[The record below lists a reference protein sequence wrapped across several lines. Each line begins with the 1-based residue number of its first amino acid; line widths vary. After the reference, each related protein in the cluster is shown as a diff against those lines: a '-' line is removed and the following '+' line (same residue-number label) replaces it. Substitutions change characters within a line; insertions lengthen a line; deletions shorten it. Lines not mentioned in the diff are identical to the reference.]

1 MVLENLTLG
10 ALDAESLNTA
20 AQDDAL
26 NPLGGFN
33 VPNVATVE
41 SAENATANNV
51 LESQTEAGP
60 GDPPGKSKGGGP
72 SKESLELYNKQKQLL
87 TNWSNN
93 AATVAQTKRDPR
105 LSAGRFEYDQF
116 VTNVDR
122 YRGYGKSTFNKLGF
136 NPLED
141 NEGYYNANTNW
152 YQDYRRMGSHMLS
165 LFGSSFVDNSTPYGV
180 YNLFSSDEMDSA
192 GIFDVEAAE
201 NQGKHMRLGAS
212 SKGGITE
219 FGNNFLL
226 NSAFSFGIIANV
238 AAEELVIAG
247 ATALTA
253 PETGG
258 ASLIGGAAATANNF
272 SKLGRIGR
280 AWREGMALTQTGSL
294 GRMAMSGGQMLT
306 SLNKADAA
314 RSFWQAAKGFG
325 NAAVDFANPLR
336 GTTSAIRGMNAA
348 TGAAY
353 HLNNAAKLSKGF
365 GAFYRDLREFNF
377 TLQEARLEGGG
388 VYDRFVDEQITKIRK
403 EGREPSEEELKNIY
417 NYAETAAGVHGW
429 SEIPLIFATN
439 RIVFDGL
446 FKFNGVRG
454 LSEAAE
460 AAERSA
466 ARGIGFDLASR
477 SFREIPKAGFFKQLG
492 RTIKNPRIYAGTFL
506 NYTKANLAE
515 GFQEL
520 SQETA
525 ADSIVKYYS
534 QLYDNPENGNSDY
547 MTGSLF
553 SALGDQVFS
562 KQGIETFMSGFLMGG
577 LISGSVKG
585 ATNLLTTSGE
595 ALMKIKNP
603 KEYNEYIQK
612 KLTVKKDLVNTMNQI
627 ISDPERFFSSAKESF
642 VTQKRANDNMVT
654 AELNGDNKAFIDSKD
669 DKTFDHVFTAL
680 NRGTFGMVVD
690 GMKEMGKLDETEI
703 AQAFNLPEGSKAK
716 DKVNEY
722 VKRAEQ
728 IKSRYEYFQGKMPN
742 PFKPGKYGKN
752 TPEFIQE
759 FISFKAFEDAR
770 KAAIASQY
778 GFDRALERMN
788 SLTNELSQDR
798 PVAAA
803 SGTDMTV
810 LLNEK
815 TLKEEIKLLKEE
827 IKSTGEDMT
836 AEQKAI
842 VKNKTKRLEVLE
854 DYQKNLKEY
863 KKVRGTIKVT
873 ESGQIELF
881 QDYNSEQGLRNSYE
895 SYLKTIA
902 KLNDDYIFDDKISES
917 FKKVMDFYEL
927 DEDSKGYNEIVNNLL
942 NPDNFNR
949 HYSRLFNTLSDLY
962 QNREEITESS
972 IDKFI
977 SVNEINA
984 LTVKLGELG
993 VIINP
998 DEVQDL
1004 VINGILPKTYLDMRS
1019 NKVIEPGD
1027 SRYEDIMEIIN
1038 SFRDIQKEDTKVAA
1052 PKPAVEVAEPVEQ
1065 VEEPAEKTEP
1075 VVIDAGIGPELRT
1088 KLEDAYNQY
1097 VADSGSD
1104 MTFDEYINSDSPTV
1118 RTIKSQFGVAQ
1129 PPAQTTATAEAAPVV
1144 EQAPAEDAPSV
1155 AANALD
1161 DLKQLNASLQ
1171 TGDEKTAEEKLAAI
1185 KIQSDE
1191 AAPVLDLNAG
1201 LVKVFTEERDKKLS
1215 DLMPVYAQGMR
1226 NPEPF
1231 ADEAAALA
1239 DPVKYLEDGIN
1250 NEEYNIQLNL
1260 DRLKALDT
1268 TNPDD
1273 AAEAEKIQAR
1283 INSARIR
1290 VEKSKAKLEKV
1301 KPIIAE
1307 YNDKM
1312 SRIGETP
1319 VAATPATEDTAST
1332 EPKQEDEKTQ
1342 TPAEKTG
1349 TQKAQDLIDSVS
1361 SIRDLFDMNSDIA
1374 VELVNEGVSSL
1385 DLSNMLQNK
1394 RVELVR
1400 KISTN
1405 DLQKFDIVT
1414 LKDGSKVV
1422 YVYTKKDKVHVKTR
1436 NDAKGEYTVLNE
1448 EDFLRNIDNVEPAK
1462 TVTMEPTETS
1472 PAPTITEQDKKTVTS
1487 SRDTMDSFVND
1498 PTRVKSAF
1506 DSIMN
1511 DTPADQSKSAED
1523 DLLDSLGCDT

>member
-33 VPNVATVE
+33 IPNLATPEAATE
-41 SAENATANNV
+41 STP
-51 LESQTEAGP
+51 ESQTEAGP
-60 GDPPGKSKGGGP
+60 GDPPGKAKGGGA
-72 SKESLELYNKQKQLL
+72 SKESLDLFNKQKQLL
-87 TNWSNN
+87 TNWSNT

-141 NEGYYNANTNW
+141 NEGYYNENTSW

-165 LFGSSFVDNSTPYGV
+165 LFGSSFIDNSTPYGA
-180 YNLFSSDEMDSA
+180 YNLFSSDEMESA
-192 GIFDVEAAE
+192 GIYDVKAADT
-201 NQGKHMRLGAS
+201 QAMHMRLGS
-212 SKGGITE
+212 SSRGGVTE
-219 FGNNFLL
+219 FANNFLL
-226 NSAFSFGIIANV
+226 NSAYSFGIIANV
-238 AAEELVIAG
+238 AAEELVIA
-247 ATALTA
+247 AVTALTA
-253 PETGG
+253 PETAGT
-258 ASLIGGAAATANNF
+258 SLVAGTVATANNL

-280 AWREGMALTQTGSL
+280 AWREGMSLTQTASL

-306 SLNKADAA
+306 SLNKVDAA
-314 RSFWQAAKGFG
+314 KTFWQGAKGFG
-325 NAAVDFANPLR
+325 NAFVDFANPLR
-336 GTTSAIRGMNAA
+336 GTTSTIRSMNAA

-388 VYDRFVDEQITKIRK
+388 VYNRFVDEQIAEIRK
-403 EGREPSEEELKNIY
+403 EGREPSEEELKKIY
-417 NYAETAAGVHGW
+417 SYADTAASVHGW

-454 LSEAAE
+454 LTEAAE

-466 ARGIGFDLASR
+466 ARGIMFDAAST
-477 SFREIPKAGFFKQLG
+477 SFKEVQKAGFFKQLG
-492 RTIKNPRIYAGTFL
+492 RTIRNPRVYTGSFL
-506 NYTKANLAE
+506 KYGIANFAE
-515 GFQEL
+515 GIQEL
-520 SQETA
+520 AQETS
-525 ADSIVKYYS
+525 ADAITKYYS
-534 QLYDNPENGNSDY
+534 QLYDNPENGNADY

-595 ALMKIKNP
+595 AMMKLKNP

-612 KLTVKKDLVNTMNQI
+612 KLTVKRDLINTMNQI
-627 ISDPERFFSSAKESF
+627 ISDPERFFSPAKESF
-642 VTQKRANDNMVT
+642 VNQKRANDNMVT
-654 AELNGDNKAFIDSKD
+654 AQLNGDNKAFIDSKD

-680 NRGTFGMVVD
+680 NRGTFGMVID
-690 GMKEMGKLDETEI
+690 GMKEMGKLEESEL

-722 VKRAEQ
+722 IKRAEQ
-728 IKSRYEYFQGKMPN
+728 IKSRYEYFQDQMPN
-742 PFKPGKYGKN
+742 PFKPGKYKKT
-752 TPEFIQE
+752 TPEFVQE

-770 KAAIASQY
+770 KLAIASQY

-788 SLTNELSQDR
+788 GLTNDLSQNR

-827 IKSTGEDMT
+827 IKSTGEELT

-842 VKNKTKRLEVLE
+842 VKDKTKRLEVLE

-863 KKVRGTIKVT
+863 KKVRGTTKVT

-881 QDYNSEQGLRNSYE
+881 QDYNSEQSLRKSYE

-902 KLNDDYIFDDKISES
+902 KLNDDYIFDDKISEA

-927 DEDSKGYNEIVNNLL
+927 DEDSKAYNDVVNNLL

-949 HYSRLFNTLSDLY
+949 HYSRLFNTLNDLY

-972 IDKFI
+972 IDKFL

-1004 VINGILPKTYLDMRS
+1004 VTNGILPKTYLDMRS
-1019 NKVIEPGD
+1019 NKVIEAGD
-1027 SRYEDIMEIIN
+1027 PRYDDIMEIVS
-1038 SFRDIQKEDTKVAA
+1038 SFRDIQKEDTTVT
-1052 PKPAVEVAEPVEQ
+1052 PKPETVVAEPVEQ
-1065 VEEPAEKTEP
+1065 AEQPVTETEPA
-1075 VVIDAGIGPELRT
+1075 VVDAGIEPEMRA
-1088 KLEDAYNQY
+1088 KLEDAYNQLI
-1097 VADSGSD
+1097 ADSGSD

-1118 RTIKSQFGVAQ
+1118 RAIRSQFGVTQ
-1129 PPAQTTATAEAAPVV
+1129 PTAAAPVV

-1155 AANALD
+1155 VTNALD

-1171 TGDEKTAEEKLAAI
+1171 TGDEKTAEERLAAI

-1191 AAPVLDLNAG
+1191 AAPVLNLNAG

-1215 DLMPVYAQGMR
+1215 DLLPIYAQGMR

-1231 ADEAAALA
+1231 ADEAAMLA
-1239 DPVKYLEDGIN
+1239 DPVKYIEDGIN

-1319 VAATPATEDTAST
+1319 VAAKPATENAASA
-1332 EPKQEDEKTQ
+1332 EPIQEDEKTQ
-1342 TPAEKTG
+1342 TPAEKTA
-1349 TQKAQDLIDSVS
+1349 TQKAQEQIDSVS
-1361 SIRDLFDMNSDIA
+1361 SIRDLFDMNSDTA
-1374 VELVNEGVSSL
+1374 VELVNEGVSSV
-1385 DLSNMLQNK
+1385 DLSKMLQK
-1394 RVELVR
+1394 RREELVG

-1414 LKDGSKVV
+1414 LKDGSKVA
-1422 YVYTKKDKVHVKTR
+1422 YVYTKKGKVHLKTR
-1436 NDAKGEYTVLNE
+1436 NDAKGEYTVMNE
-1448 EDFLRNIDNVEPAK
+1448 EDFLRKIENVEPAK
-1462 TVTMEPTETS
+1462 TVTMEPTETT
-1472 PAPTITEQDKKTVTS
+1472 PAPSVTEQDKKTVAS

-1511 DTPADQSKSAED
+1511 QTPGDQGSSAED
-1523 DLLDSLGCDT
+1523 ELLDSLGCDT

>member
-41 SAENATANNV
+41 SSENATANNV

-515 GFQEL
+515 GIQEL
-520 SQETA
+520 TQETA

-627 ISDPERFFSSAKESF
+627 ITDPERFFSSAKESF

-690 GMKEMGKLDETEI
+690 GMKEMGKLDESEI

-842 VKNKTKRLEVLE
+842 VKDKTKRLEVLE

-863 KKVRGTIKVT
+863 KKVRGTTKVT

-902 KLNDDYIFDDKISES
+902 KLNDDYVFDDKISES

-1004 VINGILPKTYLDMRS
+1004 VTNGILPKTYLDMRS
-1019 NKVIEPGD
+1019 NKVIEAGD
-1027 SRYEDIMEIIN
+1027 PRYEDIMEIIN

-1052 PKPAVEVAEPVEQ
+1052 PKPEVEVAEPVEQ

-1104 MTFDEYINSDSPTV
+1104 MSFDEYINSDSPTV

-1129 PPAQTTATAEAAPVV
+1129 PPAQTTATVTQTTPYGTEAGPAVV
-1144 EQAPAEDAPSV
+1144 TSTESLDKKADIEKRRQEELSKLFNNGVLFTDDSGKIIRTV
-1155 AANALD
+1155 A
-1161 DLKQLNASLQ
+1161 
-1171 TGDEKTAEEKLAAI
+1171 GDEVDAKYDAELAA
-1185 KIQSDE
+1185 
-1191 AAPVLDLNAG
+1191 
-1201 LVKVFTEERDKKLS
+1201 
-1215 DLMPVYAQGMR
+1215 
-1226 NPEPF
+1226 
-1231 ADEAAALA
+1231 
-1239 DPVKYLEDGIN
+1239 LESG
-1250 NEEYNIQLNL
+1250 Q
-1260 DRLKALDT
+1260 
-1268 TNPDD
+1268 
-1273 AAEAEKIQAR
+1273 
-1283 INSARIR
+1283 
-1290 VEKSKAKLEKV
+1290 
-1301 KPIIAE
+1301 
-1307 YNDKM
+1307 
-1312 SRIGETP
+1312 
-1319 VAATPATEDTAST
+1319 PATEDTTSA
-1332 EPKQEDEKTQ
+1332 EPKQEDEKIQ

-1349 TQKAQDLIDSVS
+1349 TQKAQERVDSVS
-1361 SIRDLFDMNSDIA
+1361 SIRDLFDMISDIA

-1385 DLSNMLQNK
+1385 ELSNMLQNK

-1511 DTPADQSKSAED
+1511 DNPADQSKSAED